1 MYELY
6 GCEYGYRAAVVC
18 ATQNSIFVTTSV
30 GRRAVAS
37 LPCLTNRHSA
47 MIAVATPLSMLLV
60 ATVAAKDLARPDA
73 PSSHQLSSSPCLWRT
88 DDFITP
94 ASAAHLLSR
103 IPTDEA
109 AFEPCLN
116 QVHEF
121 ASKRC
126 ALLPV
131 TGDKVT
137 EALLTKLSATW
148 DVDVARLVMR
158 GLPIIRY
165 LPGAPAVGL
174 HGDEDRH
181 GSVPNATLVLYL
193 TDGVAR

>member
-1 MYELY
+1 
-6 GCEYGYRAAVVC
+6 
-18 ATQNSIFVTTSV
+18 
-30 GRRAVAS
+30 
-37 LPCLTNRHSA
+37 

-73 PSSHQLSSSPCLWRT
+73 PSSYQLSSSPCLWRT